1 MIVNKLKL
9 NADTTDAIVIWPHIE
24 LGNMTVPTSTV
35 ATNIGVLFDEAP
47 IMKNHVQHIVW
58 HISTFIASAT
68 ADTYSIGK
76 RRR

>member
-1 MIVNKLKL
+1 MIVNKLKQ

-35 ATNIGVLFDEAP
+35 AKNFDEAL

-58 HISTFIASAT
+58 HLSTFIASAT